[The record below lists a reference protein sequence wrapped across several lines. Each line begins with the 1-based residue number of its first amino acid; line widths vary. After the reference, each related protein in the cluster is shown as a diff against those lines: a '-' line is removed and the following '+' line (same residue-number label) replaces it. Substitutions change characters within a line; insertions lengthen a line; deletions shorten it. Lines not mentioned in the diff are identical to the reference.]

1 MEMLDSI
8 FLLLNFLAIMILMY
22 QTIVYYK
29 KYVIYYNNYK
39 QVLKALGEYDPDL
52 KAFLERTEKNNG
64 K

>member
-1 MEMLDSI
+1 MLDSI
-8 FLLLNFLAIMILMY
+8 ALLLTSLAIMMLMY

-39 QVLKALGEYDPDL
+39 QVLKTLGEYDPDL

>member
-1 MEMLDSI
+1 MLDSI
-8 FLLLNFLAIMILMY
+8 ALLLTSLAIMMLMY

>member
-1 MEMLDSI
+1 MLDSI
-8 FLLLNFLAIMILMY
+8 FLLLTSLAIMILMY

-52 KAFLERTEKNNG
+52 KAFLERSEKNNG